1 MVLEE
6 IEELFEKLELY
17 PTLDSIGIILK
28 YTDEQLVT
36 TAFNLVVRKKYE
48 KLSLTHIA
56 IFIL

>member
-36 TAFNLVVRKKYE
+36 LH
-48 KLSLTHIA
+48 LI
-56 IFIL
+56 